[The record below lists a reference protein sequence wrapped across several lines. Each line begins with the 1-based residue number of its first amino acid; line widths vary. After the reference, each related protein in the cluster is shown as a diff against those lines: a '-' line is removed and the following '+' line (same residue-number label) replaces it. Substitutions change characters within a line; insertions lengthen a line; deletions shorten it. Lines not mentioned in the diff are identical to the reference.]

1 MLHNISLFI
10 YFKHSN
16 LSLFILYPL
25 PTGNH
30 KFVFYIC
37 ESILLYALL
46 YIIFYISH
54 ISGGG
59 LIAKSC
65 PVLVTPGTIACQ
77 APLSMDSPG
86 KNNGVSCHL
95 LLHWIY
101 LTQESNLVSY
111 IVGRFFTE

>member
-46 YIIFYISH
+46 YIIF
-54 ISGGG
+54 
-59 LIAKSC
+59 
-65 PVLVTPGTIACQ
+65 
-77 APLSMDSPG
+77 
-86 KNNGVSCHL
+86 
-95 LLHWIY
+95 
-101 LTQESNLVSY
+101 
-111 IVGRFFTE
+111 